1 MRITDEKRLA
11 WGRALT
17 ETLRSATQLHAI
29 VQERIDKQEKLNE
42 RLATALAHVNQE
54 SAQENETLSALTAAS
69 EDTAKKLRLIAI
81 KLEQAHLEGKVE
93 DEPYRAAMTTAYP
106 QGTGVVGGTPGD
118 RHAAAQRVLQALTEH
133 ASIDP
138 DGELGKIA
146 KEQMAELE
154 RRNEAAKK
162 EAAEKQQ
169 AHEQLGQARVAWDEG
184 YQATKEILSGLLRDV
199 GRHAELPSLF
209 PDLQ

>member
-1 MRITDEKRLA
+1 VDDEA
-11 WGRALT
+11 
-17 ETLRSATQLHAI
+17 
-29 VQERIDKQEKLNE
+29 
-42 RLATALAHVNQE
+42 
-54 SAQENETLSALTAAS
+54 
-69 EDTAKKLRLIAI
+69 
-81 KLEQAHLEGKVE
+81 
-93 DEPYRAAMTTAYP
+93 YRAAMTTAYP

-118 RHAAAQRVLQALTEH
+118 RHAAAQRVLQALTEQ

>member
-29 VQERIDKQEKLNE
+29 VQERIDEQEKLNE

-81 KLEQAHLEGKVE
+81 KL
-93 DEPYRAAMTTAYP
+93 
-106 QGTGVVGGTPGD
+106 
-118 RHAAAQRVLQALTEH
+118 
-133 ASIDP
+133 
-138 DGELGKIA
+138 
-146 KEQMAELE
+146 
-154 RRNEAAKK
+154 
-162 EAAEKQQ
+162 
-169 AHEQLGQARVAWDEG
+169 
-184 YQATKEILSGLLRDV
+184 
-199 GRHAELPSLF
+199 
-209 PDLQ
+209 